1 MWEKMNPQR
10 NRNGRLEDRERDVK
24 VALSWDLRELD
35 FDDGKWMDLIQ
46 NFVQWRVFLLAPLKL
61 CVLLSEF

>member
-1 MWEKMNPQR
+1 MNPQR

-46 NFVQWRVFLLAPLKL
+46 NFVQWSVFLLAPLKL
-61 CVLLSEF
+61 WVLLSEF

>member
-61 CVLLSEF
+61 WVLLSEF

>member
-1 MWEKMNPQR
+1 MNPQR